1 MPLGRA
7 VTAVS
12 VVVFM
17 VAEVAFT
24 EAVAVS
30 AAEVFT
36 AAEVGSVVDGVLI
49 LGLSTISLC
58 LAISTTA

>member
-1 MPLGRA
+1 
-7 VTAVS
+7 

-36 AAEVGSVVDGVLI
+36 AAEVASVEADGALI
-49 LGLSTISLC
+49 LGLSTISPC
-58 LAISTTA
+58 SAISTTA